1 MMKKNTQNICLRV
14 LTILCMLMASVGAWA
29 ADYVISYTANGT
41 TYYLANNGTNL
52 ARVTTFDPTTCI
64 WNASN
69 TLATNQSRTISKV
82 INGTTY
88 YLNGTTTSG
97 GNLALG
103 NTQGNFRLNNNYLWY
118 RNGTSNTTYFVY
130 YNNGWKCSNDNR
142 TYGTTR
148 VIPYAVETTDHAAT
162 GGITI
167 TANPTTINDVNG
179 TSNLQTNFTNY
190 TQHYVTYNFS
200 NNDHNWYGNADH
212 GNTAPTPLYSLD
224 GSTYNWTM
232 TNAGT
237 NATLNPY
244 GAYSAGLTYS
254 TASATDRVVTVKLT
268 ASNVTYDFNQ
278 EATANVTL
286 KAVNA
291 PQFVGLYNIV
301 SNRNTAY
308 YVTVSPDNF
317 YNGNAATPNLI
328 DIQQPDIWALYSYN
342 GGYYLQHASDGKWAV
357 SNRNGN
363 GDYAVHIQEYANPVN
378 NATLWNISDLNAATQ
393 TIQPSTNAALFWN
406 AYGNVGNS
414 VGYYSNDDGSKWRFL
429 QVNSISAPTIAIA
442 NGGQV
447 TLSHEM
453 RSATIYYTTDGS
465 TPTTSSTRY
474 TGQFNVANG
483 TTVKAIAVLGTL
495 TSAAAERIYR
505 VYATPVAITSLDQI
519 TDPYGAYILTADV
532 NASGSTTIANF
543 YGSFDGDYHVITGL
557 DHPIFGTLNGAEVK
571 NVIVDNVSITG
582 ETVGA
587 IASVADNG
595 SRIYNCGVLAT
606 GTDFSDVFDKPYT
619 SSSTISG
626 NSTNGAVGSIVGRLR
641 GNSRVANCYSYADI
655 TSGRFVGGIVGDWEG
670 TWYNGNGA
678 TGNMVANCMFYG
690 NLTGGSRSPIVN
702 SNATAIG
709 NDYSLYSYFRY
720 KSMTTTTFT
729 RQNGALAAQEDIW
742 LKRFKFFQAAVT
754 NHRDM
759 AAYYIFGEGNAE
771 NTAKIAQWYIDESI
785 APWPILRKV
794 GARKS
799 TLDRVIPNT
808 GYANEGNL
816 IINGKILLN
825 RNDGTTADPD
835 VTKRY
840 NMNVGTSGM
849 LHVNFNVSGTG
860 VASGGQTYSVD
871 LPITDMDHEHFDY
884 TWGKVVLPFAN
895 EFDGW
900 TPDYDYICT
909 GWEISSVD
917 ATGKNGFTD
926 YNFADRDCTAKD
938 IYDAANNPIIFAQG
952 GNWIVPYGVT
962 SVNIKAHFA
971 RAYYLA
977 DATYDRAAGG
987 GNTHGG
993 NRPNTYHGKTVYTS
1007 AAGAWGAMSA
1017 QTLPHS
1023 QALVLVGNYH
1033 YNANTSGNHTGKG
1046 CTIMSVDEDKDQ
1058 QPDYGWYTSVGDYR
1072 QNWMPMRWDFI
1083 PMIGAGMAQI
1093 YNSMPP
1099 GIAIP
1104 VAKGWLE
1111 MTETS
1116 LCRTFEF
1123 EVSDGLRTNE
1133 DDGHSNNAYIINGGW
1148 FQQIVRCFTNTTNN
1162 TRHSYMKIG
1171 GNAFVQEYFHGNHS
1185 GANSKYTLRPMNLTG
1200 GEVVKCF
1207 MTGLKYSGTDF
1218 ILANNNGQNMR
1229 FYCAGGKIDKYIS
1242 CYMERP
1248 VQDATMKVDHAYI
1261 NRFFGGG
1268 TTSKAEVQGNID
1280 ITMDNSYVNFFCG
1293 GPEFG
1298 DMNVG
1303 ANKTVKVSTTGSIF
1317 GEYYG
1322 AGFGGT
1328 ELTRISNGD
1337 GKNDHY
1343 DTQRLS
1349 YDAGN
1354 GGFEVSYEMEALL
1367 NGSGAALFR
1376 YYDYRAAL
1384 SMATAGATTTEA
1396 NKCLFL
1402 NSFYGGG
1409 CQGKVDGA
1417 IISTLN
1423 DCDVKASAF
1432 GGGYK
1437 AAATTIDV
1445 YPTGGYAWQGWDG
1458 TYKAFS
1464 DPTYPNP
1471 VQFKWAAGTAGTS
1484 NEGDKLLYTSADMS
1498 QMGRVTG
1505 DITITVNGGTVGQNV
1520 YGGGNESPSDDAA
1533 TVLIKGGAQV
1543 GQDAFG
1549 GGNIAPVGK
1558 AVSITL
1564 GEAGVADASNVAGAI
1579 YGGGAL
1585 ADTNTT
1591 SGNTTVNLYGGFV
1604 TDVYGGGLGRLASG
1618 TEGQPGYL
1626 EAVEAIVNGN
1636 TTVTLDGSVVRGNIF
1651 GCNNL
1656 NGTPKGHAFV
1666 DIKTTKPKGTETQ
1679 EHPYHVLGVYGGG
1692 NLAAYEPKNTND
1704 KTEVLIEKCDN
1715 SIEDVFGGGNAAAV
1729 PETDVTV
1736 WGGQIGRVFAGG
1748 NGSSAPA
1755 DVTRDTKVTIHG
1767 GTIKEVYGGSN
1778 SQGAIGGTITVDVA
1792 ELKKPENPALCP
1804 INVTDLYGGGNMA
1817 DSKAG
1822 QISIGK
1828 CTNINNV
1835 YGGANKAN
1843 VTGDI
1848 TLAITD
1854 GHIGNV
1860 FGGNNNSGQVNGNI
1874 TVNVN
1879 WVDEGADASL
1889 GNVYGGGNLAS
1900 IDNGTPREVT
1910 VNIIDATTTGS
1921 IFGAG
1926 KGKSAVLVG
1935 NTTVNIGSW
1944 TEGSVHIAGDVFGGG
1959 DLAAVEGNCTVTIR
1973 DCDTY
1978 IGKDLYGGGNAAP
1991 VYETNTTVW
2000 GGTIAGNL
2008 FGGGNGVDTSAE
2020 TGNPNG
2026 AQVGYDR
2033 NDVVAV
2039 SASGD
2044 ANTYLYGGT
2053 VGTWSADGKTCTAG
2067 TGGVFGGSNSNGN
2080 IHGEINLNID
2090 ERACDETD
2098 PVTQCDMKLREIYG
2112 AGNEAAYAGE
2122 GIAFNL
2128 GCVSYLGEIYGGA
2141 KAADLNCDAILTITS
2156 GTFGKVFG
2164 GNNVSGKLNGKIV
2177 VTIEETGCHP
2187 VVIDELYGGGNL
2199 AAYSVYGYSADGA
2212 PLTSGASP
2220 KADPVVNI
2228 VSCTHIGKVFGGGL
2242 GATAVMVGNPTV
2254 SIQEVMSTT
2263 DDFAKRHYK
2272 ENTQTVVLEEDD
2284 QLGSIGVV
2292 FGGGNEAKV
2301 IGNTFVNVA
2310 TGKDALGN
2318 TLYET
2323 DGTTPLTVGAY
2334 ITGNVYGGGN
2344 QADVTGK
2351 TNVTVGR

>member
-1 MMKKNTQNICLRV
+1 MNFHDNSCFKKNDTKNIKQTKMKIKLQRKMKLDSNHFPLRTAGKV
-14 LTILCMLMASVGAWA
+14 ILTLLLLLLSSAATWA

-52 ARVTTFDPTTCI
+52 ARVTAFDPNTCI

-97 GNLALG
+97 GNLTLG

-130 YNNGWKCSNDNR
+130 YNNGWKCSSNAG
-142 TYGTTR
+142 TYGATR
-148 VIPYAVETTDHAAT
+148 VIPYAVTTTDHPAT

-167 TANPTTINDVNG
+167 TANPATINDVNG
-179 TSNLQTNFTNY
+179 TSDLQTNFTNY
-190 TQHYVTYNFS
+190 TQHYVTYRF
-200 NNDHNWYGNADH
+200 NNANHNWYGNADH

-224 GSTYNWTM
+224 GSNYNWTM

-237 NATLNPY
+237 NATLNPN

-268 ASNVTYDFNQ
+268 ASNATYDFNQ

-286 KAVNA
+286 KAIVA

-357 SNRNGN
+357 SHANGN
-363 GDYAVHIQEYANPVN
+363 AAYTVHIQEFANPVN

-393 TIQPSTNAALFWN
+393 TIQPSTNGALYWN
-406 AYGNVGNS
+406 AYAGVGQS

-429 QVNSISAPTIAIA
+429 PVNSISAPTIAIT

-483 TTVKAIAVLGTL
+483 TTVKAIAVFGTL
-495 TSAAAERIYR
+495 TSAVAERIYR
-505 VYATPVAITSLDQI
+505 VYATPEEITSLDQI

-532 NASGSTTIANF
+532 DASGSTTIANF

-595 SRIYNCGVLAT
+595 SHIYNCGVLAT
-606 GTDFSDVFDKPYT
+606 NTDFSDVFDKTYT

-626 NSTNGAVGSIVGRLR
+626 TDAAGGIVGRLR
-641 GNSRVANCYSYADI
+641 SNSRVANCFSYADI
-655 TSGRFVGGIVGDWEG
+655 TSGTYVGGIVGDWVG
-670 TWYNGNGA
+670 TWYAGNGA
-678 TGNMVANCMFYG
+678 AGNMVANCMFYG
-690 NLTGGSRSPIVN
+690 NLSGSNRSPIVYG
-702 SNATAIG
+702 SNIG
-709 NDYSLYSYFRY
+709 NAYSIYSYFRY
-720 KSMTTTTFT
+720 KSMTNTTFT

-759 AAYYIFGEGNAE
+759 AAYYIFGDGSRINEM
-771 NTAKIAQWYIDESI
+771 AQWYIDESI
-785 APWPILRKV
+785 APWPILRKA

-816 IINGKILLN
+816 ITNGKQLRD
-825 RNDGTTADPD
+825 RNDGTTVVDDD

-849 LHVNFNVSGTG
+849 LHVNFDISGTG
-860 VASGGQTYSVD
+860 VANGGRTFSVD

-900 TPDYDYICT
+900 GPDYDYICT
-909 GWEISSVD
+909 GWEITSVN
-917 ATGKNGFTD
+917 ATGKNSFTD

-938 IYDAANNPIIFAQG
+938 IYNAANNPIIFAQG

-971 RAYYLA
+971 RAYYVA
-977 DATYDRAAGG
+977 DETYDRAAGG

-993 NRPNTYHGKTVYTS
+993 NRPTGANAFHGKTVYTS
-1007 AAGAWGAMSA
+1007 AAAAWGAMSA
-1017 QTLPHS
+1017 QALPHS

-1033 YNANTSGNHTGKG
+1033 YNANTSGNYAGKG
-1046 CTIMSVDEDKDQ
+1046 CTIMSIDEDKDQ
-1058 QPDYGWYTSVGDYR
+1058 QPDYGWYTSVTDYR

-1093 YNSMPP
+1093 FGSMPP

-1123 EVSDGLRTNE
+1123 EVSDGLRTNA
-1133 DDGHSNNAYIINGGW
+1133 DDGRSNNAYIINGGW
-1148 FQQIVRCFTNTTNN
+1148 FQQIVRCFTNSTNN

-1185 GANSKYTLRPMNLTG
+1185 GANSSYNLRPMNLTG

-1218 ILANNNGQNMR
+1218 ILADNNGRNMR

-1242 CYMERP
+1242 CYMEHP

-1298 DMNVG
+1298 DM
-1303 ANKTVKVSTTGSIF
+1303 AATKTVTVSTTGSIF

-1337 GKNDHY
+1337 GN
-1343 DTQRLS
+1343 TGIVPFNGRNRLS
-1349 YDAGN
+1349 YNEGE
-1354 GGFEVSYEMEALL
+1354 GGFEVSYELEALL
-1367 NGSGAALFR
+1367 NGGGQALYR

-1384 SMATAGATTTEA
+1384 SMATAGATTTTA

-1409 CQGKVDGA
+1409 CQGKVDGS
-1417 IISTLN
+1417 ITSTLKN
-1423 DCDVKASAF
+1423 CDVKVSAF

-1445 YPTGGYAWQGWDG
+1445 YPTGDYAWQGWDG

-1464 DPTYPNP
+1464 APTYPAP

-1484 NEGDKLLYTSADMS
+1484 NEGDKLLYTRAEDMN

-1505 DITITVNGGTVGQNV
+1505 DISITIDGGTVGDGV
-1520 YGGGNESPSDDAA
+1520 YGGGNESPADANA
-1533 TVLIKGGAQV
+1533 NVVVKSNAQV
-1543 GQDAFG
+1543 
-1549 GGNIAPVGK
+1549 VG
-1558 AVSITL
+1558 S
-1564 GEAGVADASNVAGAI
+1564 
-1579 YGGGAL
+1579 
-1585 ADTNTT
+1585 
-1591 SGNTTVNLYGGFV
+1591 
-1604 TDVYGGGLGRLASG
+1604 
-1618 TEGQPGYL
+1618 
-1626 EAVEAIVNGN
+1626 
-1636 TTVTLDGSVVRGNIF
+1636 
-1651 GCNNL
+1651 
-1656 NGTPKGHAFV
+1656 
-1666 DIKTTKPKGTETQ
+1666 
-1679 EHPYHVLGVYGGG
+1679 
-1692 NLAAYEPKNTND
+1692 
-1704 KTEVLIEKCDN
+1704 
-1715 SIEDVFGGGNAAAV
+1715 VFGGGNKAIIGQS
-1729 PETDVTV
+1729 TDV
-1736 WGGQIGRVFAGG
+1736 
-1748 NGSSAPA
+1748 
-1755 DVTRDTKVTIHG
+1755 
-1767 GTIKEVYGGSN
+1767 
-1778 SQGAIGGTITVDVA
+1778 
-1792 ELKKPENPALCP
+1792 
-1804 INVTDLYGGGNMA
+1804 
-1817 DSKAG
+1817 
-1822 QISIGK
+1822 
-1828 CTNINNV
+1828 
-1835 YGGANKAN
+1835 
-1843 VTGDI
+1843 
-1848 TLAITD
+1848 
-1854 GHIGNV
+1854 
-1860 FGGNNNSGQVNGNI
+1860 
-1874 TVNVN
+1874 
-1879 WVDEGADASL
+1879 
-1889 GNVYGGGNLAS
+1889 
-1900 IDNGTPREVT
+1900 
-1910 VNIIDATTTGS
+1910 
-1921 IFGAG
+1921 
-1926 KGKSAVLVG
+1926 
-1935 NTTVNIGSW
+1935 
-1944 TEGSVHIAGDVFGGG
+1944 
-1959 DLAAVEGNCTVTIR
+1959 
-1973 DCDTY
+1973 
-1978 IGKDLYGGGNAAP
+1978 
-1991 VYETNTTVW
+1991 
-2000 GGTIAGNL
+2000 
-2008 FGGGNGVDTSAE
+2008 
-2020 TGNPNG
+2020 
-2026 AQVGYDR
+2026 
-2033 NDVVAV
+2033 
-2039 SASGD
+2039 
-2044 ANTYLYGGT
+2044 
-2053 VGTWSADGKTCTAG
+2053 
-2067 TGGVFGGSNSNGN
+2067 
-2080 IHGEINLNID
+2080 
-2090 ERACDETD
+2090 
-2098 PVTQCDMKLREIYG
+2098 
-2112 AGNEAAYAGE
+2112 
-2122 GIAFNL
+2122 
-2128 GCVSYLGEIYGGA
+2128 
-2141 KAADLNCDAILTITS
+2141 
-2156 GTFGKVFG
+2156 
-2164 GNNVSGKLNGKIV
+2164 KI
-2177 VTIEETGCHP
+2177 
-2187 VVIDELYGGGNL
+2187 
-2199 AAYSVYGYSADGA
+2199 
-2212 PLTSGASP
+2212 
-2220 KADPVVNI
+2220 
-2228 VSCTHIGKVFGGGL
+2228 
-2242 GATAVMVGNPTV
+2242 
-2254 SIQEVMSTT
+2254 
-2263 DDFAKRHYK
+2263 
-2272 ENTQTVVLEEDD
+2272 
-2284 QLGSIGVV
+2284 
-2292 FGGGNEAKV
+2292 
-2301 IGNTFVNVA
+2301 
-2310 TGKDALGN
+2310 LGN
-2318 TLYET
+2318 TI
-2323 DGTTPLTVGAY
+2323 VGK
-2334 ITGNVYGGGN
+2334 NVYGGGN
-2344 QADVTGK
+2344 QAEVSGK
-2351 TNVTVGR
+2351 TKVQIGDECIQQP